1 MKEKSEIIFSFN
13 KWYSAYFNSKKIISY
28 YIYMYFW
35 GVDITI
41 HKKGSLLKLLCKS
54 IYGVKFTNPVSDKE
68 YYFKLY
74 YDDKNECSVK
84 IMKTNDEI

>member
-1 MKEKSEIIFSFN
+1 M
-13 KWYSAYFNSKKIISY
+13 
-28 YIYMYFW
+28 
-35 GVDITI
+35 DITI